1 MEKITKENLVEKIA
15 VLRDENE
22 RLILQDQ
29 IKRKEFAKAFSWYIE
44 KQSYGYSSKEK
55 ELEIPSWE
63 QIFIK
68 VGKLLAVRN
77 FYDFEGNV
85 SELEVKLEELE
96 KRLLKTFNPNL

>member
-29 IKRKEFAKAFSWYIE
+29 IKRKEFAQAFGWRDNE
-44 KQSYGYSSKEK
+44 YSTIRQVDN
-55 ELEIPSWE
+55 IPSWE
-63 QIFIK
+63 RIFVE
-68 VGKLLAVRN
+68 VGKLLATKN

-85 SELEVKLEELE
+85 SELKVKFEDLE
-96 KRLLKTFNPNL
+96 KRLLKDVNPNL